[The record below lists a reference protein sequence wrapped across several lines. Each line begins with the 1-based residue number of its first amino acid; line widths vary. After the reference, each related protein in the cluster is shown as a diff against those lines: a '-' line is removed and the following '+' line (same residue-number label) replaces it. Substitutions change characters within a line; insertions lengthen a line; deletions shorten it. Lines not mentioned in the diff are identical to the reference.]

1 MQIGWSGLGDIG
13 LQMVKRLLAG
23 GQGVTV
29 FNRGQGLQEAM
40 NLGAGVCG
48 DYRELATASDLLV
61 LCVFSEAQVKDV
73 LFDHGALTAM
83 RPGSILANHTTG
95 SPALAREIGD
105 RAPAGVTVLD
115 ATFSGSPQ
123 DVADGRIAVMCGG
136 AEQGFNRVKHVF
148 ASYARTV
155 RHVGPL
161 GHAQTVKLANNLL
174 FATNL
179 MYAGEAMRMI
189 EDQGLEPRN
198 TAEII
203 QECSGGSYAMGMF
216 ASPNGPR
223 ILDLCRPYLEKDV
236 AAARAAAEDAGLD
249 IRSFLPAIEYWCS
262 MIIENEV

>member
-1 MQIGWSGLGDIG
+1 MHIGWIGLGDIG

-23 GQGVTV
+23 GHRVTV
-29 FNRGQGLQEAM
+29 FNRGQGLPEAM
-40 NLGAGVCG
+40 DLGAGVCG
-48 DYRELATASDLLV
+48 DYEELAAASDLLV
-61 LCVFSEAQVKDV
+61 ICLFSDSQVEEV
-73 LFDHGALTAM
+73 LFEHGTLAAM
-83 RPGSILANHTTG
+83 RPASILAIHTTG

-136 AEQGFNRVKHVF
+136 AEQGFDRVKHVF

-161 GHAQTVKLANNLL
+161 GHAQIVKLANNLL
-174 FATNL
+174 FASNL
-179 MYAGEAMRMI
+179 LHAAEAMRMI
-189 EDQGLEPRN
+189 EDQGLDPRSA
-198 TAEII
+198 AEII
-203 QECSGGSYAMGMF
+203 QECSGGSYAMSMF

-223 ILDLCRPYLEKDV
+223 ILDLCRPYLDKDV
-236 AAARAAAEDAGLD
+236 AVARAAAEDAGLD

-262 MIIENEV
+262 SQH